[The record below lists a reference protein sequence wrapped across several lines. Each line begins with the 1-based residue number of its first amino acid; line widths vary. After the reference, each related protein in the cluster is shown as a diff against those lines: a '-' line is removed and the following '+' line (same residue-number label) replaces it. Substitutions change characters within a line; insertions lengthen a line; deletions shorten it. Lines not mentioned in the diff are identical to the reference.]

1 MDTREAAKALGSIK
15 TEKKAKS
22 SRENGKL
29 GGRPPKQ
36 YSFTV
41 GKVYAHWHKGF
52 INLMVVDNGVKEGVA
67 GTLEEAV
74 NLSKLINDENVR
86 QKFVEFAREVV

>member
-1 MDTREAAKALGSIK
+1 MDKREAAKALGSIK

-41 GKVYAHWHKGF
+41 GNVYAHGHKGF

-67 GTLEEAV
+67 GTMEEALA
-74 NLSKLINDENVR
+74 LSKLIADEIVR
-86 QKFVEFAREVV
+86 EKFVEFARSVL